1 LSVRWRGILLG
12 GMSNETQYGTPIISP
27 DGDGEALELERVS
40 LTGRSDDSF
49 NESWIQERIF
59 KHPKLL
65 PVDQIE
71 PVFGPLY
78 PLCRELRTSV
88 GNLDVLYVNDR
99 GFLTL
104 VECKLWRNPEARRKV
119 VGQILDYAQALSRWS
134 YEDLDQAV
142 ANASGVGL
150 VDNLR
155 QQGVEVDEQK
165 FIDQTAK
172 YLKKGRFLLL
182 IVGDGIHE
190 EVEKITDF
198 LQDYANLNF
207 AFSLVEQAVFRMPIE
222 GGGYLVQPRVLCKT
236 LEVPRFVV
244 EVRGDGVEVSTPPRM
259 ADTSTSR
266 STSPR
271 RGTISEQEYYQSLSE
286 VQANLPDD
294 LNAMFEQVA
303 SLGLGS
309 PWGTGKV
316 SRIVKTPY
324 QVLLRDE
331 DSNRESRREFNFGVF
346 RSDGSYGNNSCEGSL
361 GRKYLRALADILPDT
376 EVSLRD
382 NEFYNCVVKT
392 GGGKV
397 EITDLLAV
405 KDAWLALIVDF
416 LPELEANK
424 VEG

>member
-1 LSVRWRGILLG
+1 
-12 GMSNETQYGTPIISP
+12 MSNETQYGTPIISP
-27 DGDGEALELERVS
+27 GGDGEAFELERVS

-65 PVDQIE
+65 PIDQIE

-142 ANASGVGL
+142 ANASGAGL
-150 VDNLR
+150 VANLR
-155 QQGVEVDEQK
+155 QQGVEVDEKK

-190 EVEKITDF
+190 EVEKISDF

-207 AFSLVEQAVFRMPIE
+207 AFALVEEAVFRMPVE

-236 LEVPRFVV
+236 YEVPRFVV

-259 ADTSTSR
+259 EVASATR

-271 RGTISEQEYYQSLSE
+271 RGTISEQEYYQNLSE
-286 VQANLPDD
+286 VQINLPEN
-294 LNAMFEQVA
+294 LNALFEQA
-303 SLGLGS
+303 AALGLELQ
-309 PWGTGKV
+309 WGTGKV

-324 QVLLRDE
+324 RVLLRDE
-331 DSNRESRREFNFGVF
+331 ERNRESRRQFNFGVF
-346 RSDGSYGNNSCEGSL
+346 RSNGFYGNNSCEGRL
-361 GRKYLRALADILPDT
+361 GRKYLRALAEILPDT

-382 NEFYNCVVKT
+382 NEFNNCVVKT
-392 GGGKV
+392 GGERVK
-397 EITDLLAV
+397 IADLLAV
-405 KDAWLALIVDF
+405 KDAWLALIENF